1 MKIFTSEQVRR
12 IDAYTIENEPVA
24 SIDLMER
31 ASRQIAAWLLE
42 TFEEGTRFAIFIGP
56 GNNGGDGLA
65 VARLLQEKN
74 CLVDVYLVKI
84 SDKLSEDAQIN
95 LGHLSKVGG
104 VNIVEI
110 ERGSSLPV
118 PDRDAVILDSI
129 FGSGLARGV
138 SGLPAGV
145 IAHLNDLP
153 NLRIQLPRED

>member
-1 MKIFTSEQVRR
+1 MKIYTSEQVKR

-65 VARLLQEKN
+65 VARLLTEKN

-95 LGHLSKVGG
+95 MERLSKVGG
-104 VNIVEI
+104 VKIVEI
-110 ERGSSLPV
+110 KKGTALPV
-118 PDRDAVILDSI
+118 PDPDELVG
-129 FGSGLARGV
+129 FG
-138 SGLPAGV
+138 
-145 IAHLNDLP
+145 
-153 NLRIQLPRED
+153 